1 MSLAVDLTRHLFD
14 FETSEL
20 HQFSCLLFLTNSP
33 SIKPKTTRENH
44 ISRIINSVSPKATI
58 IATTPDRPNDSSTAE
73 QYQIFSVLLKLL
85 IQVPNKSSTLSGIE
99 ISPRAD

>member
-1 MSLAVDLTRHLFD
+1 MNQNSQITKQISSLDSSVNLPPTTSLDVDLTRHLFD

-33 SIKPKTTRENH
+33 TIKPITRENH
-44 ISRIINSVSPKATI
+44 ISRIINSVSSKATI

-73 QYQIFSVLLKLL
+73 QYQIFFQSC
-85 IQVPNKSSTLSGIE
+85 
-99 ISPRAD
+99 